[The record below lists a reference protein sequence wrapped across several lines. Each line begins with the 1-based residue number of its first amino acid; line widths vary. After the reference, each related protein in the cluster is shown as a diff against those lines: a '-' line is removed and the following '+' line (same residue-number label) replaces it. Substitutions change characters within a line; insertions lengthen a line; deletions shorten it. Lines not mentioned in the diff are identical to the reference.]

1 MRKLMNTLYVT
12 TPESYLA
19 LDGENI
25 VVLKNDEQRLRVPLH
40 NLEGIVAFGYTG
52 ASPAL
57 MGACVQRNIALTFV
71 KPSGRFLARVVGET
85 RGNVVLRRE
94 QYRMADLEEKS
105 LEIARNMIVGKVYN
119 ARSVIER
126 ATRDHSQRV
135 DVEGLKRISG
145 QLSEGMILAQK
156 ASSLEELRGYEG
168 EAASRYFSVLD
179 ELILQQKDQFYFH
192 SRNKRPPV
200 DNINAMLSF
209 VYTLLAHDTASALE
223 TVGLDS
229 YVGFLHTDRPGRA
242 SLALDLMEELRAIF
256 ADRFVISLVNKR
268 IVNGKG
274 FVREEDGA
282 VRMDD
287 DTRRQI
293 IKAWQE
299 RKQDKIKHP
308 FLDETIEWGLVP
320 YVQAMLLARFIRGDL
335 DGYPP
340 FLWK

>member
-12 TPESYLA
+12 SPESYLA

-25 VVLKNDEQRLRVPLH
+25 VILKDDEQRLRVPLH

-57 MGACVQRNIALTFV
+57 MGACAEKNIAVTFV
-71 KPSGRFLARVVGET
+71 KPSGKFLARVVGIT

-94 QYRMADLEEKS
+94 QYRIADNEERS
-105 LEIARNMIVGKVYN
+105 LAIARNMIIGKIYN

-126 ATRDHSQRV
+126 ATRDHPQRV
-135 DVEGLKRISG
+135 DTGMLKRISE
-145 QLSEGMILAQK
+145 QLSESMQLAER
-156 ASSLEELRGYEG
+156 ADSPEELRGVEG
-168 EAASRYFSVLD
+168 EAAARYFSVMD
-179 ELILQQKDQFYFH
+179 ELILQQKEQFYFH
-192 SRNKRPPV
+192 SRNKRPPE
-200 DNINAMLSF
+200 DNVNAMLSF

-242 SLALDLMEELRAIF
+242 SLALDMMEELRAIF
-256 ADRFVISLVNKR
+256 ADRFVISLINKR
-268 IVNGKG
+268 IINGNG
-274 FVREEDGA
+274 FIKEEDGA

-308 FLDETIEWGLVP
+308 FLGETVEWGLVP
-320 YVQAMLLARFIRGDL
+320 YVQAMMLARFIRGDL